1 VGGEDHALSGITFQ
15 TDKSWPGIRLCI
27 SLLWLALTAV
37 GCDRPGPTSQ
47 ASDQGPKRHVLATV
61 YPLADVVRRVAGTSV
76 DLEWF
81 CENGEDPRDLK
92 LTEEQRKQAHAA
104 DMIVTSGFF
113 DPWAGEALDLR
124 QQALRI
130 VRPDAMPAAA
140 AAAAVTAAGGP
151 EEARHGAL
159 WLDPPVVKEVADN
172 LRERL
177 TILEPRKERELRA
190 GYEAFARDV
199 DAIDA
204 DLRARLTPLKGK
216 TFLCL
221 RRTWGPLAE
230 RYGLEEVAPVNT
242 EPRHLSDDDVRALK
256 EAAKREHVDLLAVDA
271 ALLPGVQRELQLRTG
286 LRLLLLDSV
295 GSSAPDGHS
304 TWIKLMRYNLE
315 QLERGLK

>member
-1 VGGEDHALSGITFQ
+1 M
-15 TDKSWPGIRLCI
+15 P
-27 SLLWLALTAV
+27 LLVLVAA
-37 GCDRPGPTSQ
+37 GCDRPRPTSQ
-47 ASDQGPKRHVLATV
+47 TSDQGPKRHVLATV
-61 YPLADVVRRVAGTSV
+61 YPLADIVRRVAGTSV
-76 DLEWF
+76 EIDWF

-113 DPWAGEALDLR
+113 DPWAGEVLDLR

-140 AAAAVTAAGGP
+140 PAGGA
-151 EEARHGAL
+151 EEGRRGAL

-177 TILEPRKERELRA
+177 TILDPSRERELRA
-190 GYEAFARDV
+190 GYEAFVRDV

-204 DLRARLTPLKGK
+204 DLRARLMPLKGRK
-216 TFLCL
+216 FLSL
-221 RRTWGPLAE
+221 RRTWGPLVE
-230 RYGLEEVAPVNT
+230 RYRLEEVAPVDT
-242 EPRHLSDDDVRALK
+242 EPRHLSDEDVRALK
-256 EAAKREHVDLLAVDA
+256 EAAKRDHVDLLAIDA